1 LILKKLIDLGKVD
14 VKDVAAEIGINPDA
28 LRAKLTVTHKTSHL
42 PASNLY
48 ALIVSFCVLI
58 SKISVVGRRLVT

>member
-1 LILKKLIDLGKVD
+1 M
-14 VKDVAAEIGINPDA
+14 AAEIGINPDA
-28 LRAKLTVTHKTSHL
+28 LSAKLKVTRKTSHI

-58 SKISVVGRRLVT
+58 SKISFAGRRLVT